1 MLDKMW
7 LLVIITILTIANTVM
22 LGILLGGLE
31 NFSKDVGKY
40 KDSIEDVLYDIKNKL
55 DKE

>member
-1 MLDKMW
+1 
-7 LLVIITILTIANTVM
+7 M

-40 KDSIEDVLYDIKNKL
+40 KGNIEDVLYDIKNKL
-55 DKE
+55 DK

>member
-1 MLDKMW
+1 MR
-7 LLVIITILTIANTVM
+7 LLVTLAILTFANTIM
-22 LGILLGGLE
+22 LGILLAWLE

-55 DKE
+55 DKK

>member
-31 NFSKDVGKY
+31 NFSKDVWKY

-55 DKE
+55 DK

>member
-31 NFSKDVGKY
+31 NFSKDVWKY

>member
-1 MLDKMW
+1 MIIII
-7 LLVIITILTIANTVM
+7 LLLTLANTVM
-22 LGILLGGLE
+22 LGILLSGLDIL
-31 NFSKDVGKY
+31 SKDIGKY

>member
-1 MLDKMW
+1 MR
-7 LLVIITILTIANTVM
+7 LLIILTILTVANTVM
-22 LGILLGGLE
+22 LAILLAWLE

-55 DKE
+55 DK

>member
-1 MLDKMW
+1 MW

-55 DKE
+55 DK

>member
-1 MLDKMW
+1 MW

-31 NFSKDVGKY
+31 IFSKDVWKY